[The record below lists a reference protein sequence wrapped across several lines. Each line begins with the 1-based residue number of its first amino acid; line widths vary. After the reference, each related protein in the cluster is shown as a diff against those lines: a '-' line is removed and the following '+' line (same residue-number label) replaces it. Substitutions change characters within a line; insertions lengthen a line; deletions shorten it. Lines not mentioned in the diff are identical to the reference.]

1 MYNQNLY
8 PKLLFS
14 YLNKLYLKNILII
27 LLIFLFLIFLIDF
40 IELYRRA
47 SDKINLSN
55 SDNNF
60 IYDIIYMSYLKS
72 PSTIQDI
79 LPISV
84 LISSIFTF
92 YRWRHHNYFII
103 IRTIGISLWRLSFP
117 ISISVFIIGM
127 ISIIFLN
134 PLSSV
139 TNQKFKS
146 LETKYFEHKKEED
159 FSLTKDGIWINKK
172 LSDGYLI
179 IKALNVNTNK
189 DALKKVHIFK
199 LNIDDSFNSKI
210 ISEEAIFSNNKL
222 SLKDGVIFYND
233 VSPKKF
239 KEYSIK
245 TDFNLSKI
253 NILSKKPEH
262 MNIVSLYHYI
272 IMMKQIG
279 LNYKNH
285 LIYFLKQILQ
295 PFLMVSMILICAP
308 LILKS
313 NERKFPL
320 TLICLALLIGFII
333 YFTVDFILVLGS
345 MDKLNPYLAGV
356 GPVAMSILIG
366 CFLVS
371 SFDEIK

>member
-1 MYNQNLY
+1 MYNQHLY

-14 YLNKLYLKNILII
+14 YLIKLYLKNTMLILF
-27 LLIFLFLIFLIDF
+27 IFLFLIFLIDF

-55 SDNNF
+55 SENNF

-79 LPISV
+79 LPISI
-84 LISSIFTF
+84 LIASIFTF
-92 YRWRHHNYFII
+92 HRWRHHNYFII
-103 IRTIGISLWRLSFP
+103 VRTIGISLWKLSIP
-117 ISISVFIIGM
+117 ICFCVFTLGMVSIL
-127 ISIIFLN
+127 FLN

-139 TNQKFKS
+139 TNQKYKN
-146 LETKYFEHKKEED
+146 LESYYFEHKKDED

-172 LSDGYLI
+172 LSSGYLI
-179 IKALNVNTNK
+179 IKALSVNAKK
-189 DALKKVHIFK
+189 DTLRKVEIFK
-199 LNIDDSFNSKI
+199 LNDDDRLDSKFL
-210 ISEEAIFSNNKL
+210 SKKAIFSKGEL
-222 SLKDGVIFYND
+222 LLKDGMIFSSNKNPR
-233 VSPKKF
+233 VF
-239 KEYSIK
+239 RQYSIK
-245 TDFNLSKI
+245 TNFNFKKI

-262 MNIVSLYHYI
+262 MNIISLYNYI

-279 LNYKNH
+279 LNYNNH
-285 LIYFLKQILQ
+285 LIYLLKQLLQ
-295 PFLMVSMILICAP
+295 PFLMVSMILICGP

-320 TLICLALLIGFII
+320 MLICLALLIGFVI

-345 MDKLNPYLAGV
+345 MDKLNPYLAGI
-356 GPVAMSILIG
+356 GPVAMSFLIG